1 MAKRKITGKD
11 NRKDLEHKSYRID
24 DSVQGDPEV
33 WQAVCDET
41 THEKLDNITA
51 ALGGG
56 AATKVAAENI
66 SAIKLLTLDNP
77 TDVSLSTSDG
87 SCPEAT
93 VFGVSR
99 TSGSTGDNIEVI
111 TAGVLY
117 DSSFN
122 FPVNAPLFLGING
135 TITDTAPT
143 TGYLTQIGT
152 SGGPGLININI
163 NPPIE
168 L

>member
-1 MAKRKITGKD
+1 MAKRNPVSGENERDIDRAAYRVDTTTGDKF
-11 NRKDLEHKSYRID
+11 R
-24 DSVQGDPEV
+24 
-33 WQAVCDET
+33 AVCDET
-41 THEKLDNITA
+41 THDKLDNIVS

-56 AATKVAAENI
+56 AETKVATETI
-66 SAIKLLTLDNP
+66 SAIKIVTLDNP
-77 TDVSLSTSDG
+77 TDISLATSDG
-87 SCPEAT
+87 TCPQAT
-93 VFGVSR
+93 AFGVSR
-99 TSGSTGDNIEVI
+99 TSGSIGDNVEVI
-111 TAGVLY
+111 TSGVLY
-117 DSSFN
+117 DSSLS
-122 FPVNAPLFLGING
+122 FPVNAPLFLGLNG